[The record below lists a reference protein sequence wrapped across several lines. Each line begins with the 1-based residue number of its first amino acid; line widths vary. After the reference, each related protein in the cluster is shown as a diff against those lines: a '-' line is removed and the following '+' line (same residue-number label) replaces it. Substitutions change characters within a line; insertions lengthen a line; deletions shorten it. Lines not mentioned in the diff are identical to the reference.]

1 MRVSTAFNQLLR
13 LDGAS
18 VRDVRFGTNTIT
30 VTVALR
36 RRRLVCPECP
46 FSTTAAYEA
55 CRPDVSGWRH
65 LDLGSW
71 RLEVRAHLRR
81 LVCPTHGVRVEGV
94 PFARP
99 GARFTRDLES
109 LVAWLATST
118 DQAAIARLVRI
129 DWATVGRIC
138 ARVVADELDPAR
150 LENLFVV
157 GVDEVSWR
165 ANHNHLTLVTNHAN
179 HKTVWGAEGKD
190 TAALDRFFDEL
201 GPERSAAIE
210 AVSMDMGPAYAK
222 SVRAEGHAPQ
232 AVICYDPLR
241 GISRNGSY
249 VRPRIMRSEQ
259 RRPWSVVL
267 AGVGAEHNSARS
279 EAVEEGEQ
287 SVRRSVASRPGV
299 RWPGAGESSFFDRQV
314 RVDVDPGGGLDLL
327 MTEPQG
333 DDRGV
338 NS

>member
-18 VRDVRFGTNTIT
+18 VRDVRFAANMIT

-36 RRRLVCPECP
+36 RRRLVCPEC
-46 FSTTAAYEA
+46 SHATTAAYEIERA
-55 CRPDVSGWRH
+55 DVSGWRH

-81 LVCPTHGVRVEGV
+81 LVCPIHGVRVEGV

-109 LVAWLATST
+109 LVAWPATST

-165 ANHNHLTLVTNHAN
+165 ANHNYLTLVTNHAN

-190 TAALDRFFDEL
+190 T
-201 GPERSAAIE
+201 P
-210 AVSMDMGPAYAK
+210 
-222 SVRAEGHAPQ
+222 
-232 AVICYDPLR
+232 
-241 GISRNGSY
+241 
-249 VRPRIMRSEQ
+249 
-259 RRPWSVVL
+259 PWIASSTSW
-267 AGVGAEHNSARS
+267 AQSAR
-279 EAVEEGEQ
+279 
-287 SVRRSVASRPGV
+287 RRSRRCRWTWGSPVPRACVPRAMPPRRSSATTRPM
-299 RWPGAGESSFFDRQV
+299 S
-314 RVDVDPGGGLDLL
+314 
-327 MTEPQG
+327 
-333 DDRGV
+333 
-338 NS
+338 